1 MRTQRS
7 HESRQR
13 AEADDFAETAL
24 GFEHAGYG
32 FTKRSYYSRNRD
44 GTNAPPN

>member
-24 GFEHAGYG
+24 GFEHAGYESSQAG
-32 FTKRSYYSRNRD
+32 PS
-44 GTNAPPN
+44 GT